1 MKTLLF
7 GIALVACHTSCM
19 AATAM
24 SDAQASQ
31 LGITSSPLIADD
43 TAIAGSLLG
52 QVHTAP
58 QATQLIAHPF
68 GVQVVKWHVTLGQQ
82 VTQDQDLLVAFSPTL
97 LELEHQLHNALS
109 TQKLTQQRLAR
120 DAQLVKEGISP
131 RKQLEATQD
140 EATQA
145 SENVDG
151 LLNQLEQM
159 GLSDKELKK
168 LKAMQH
174 LEGKFTVQAPVSG
187 KVSAIYAS
195 VGQSMIANTTLIT
208 LIQSSDLIVEIPMPP
223 LQAAQLRVGQMLT
236 LEDNTPLRIE
246 AFRTQL
252 SDAQKTIVLCSAAH
266 AGLTAGQWV
275 RVNLPSDQQIQ
286 TWRIPRNA
294 ITHIDGKPHIF
305 IRRDNEIEAQSI
317 TLIRATRD
325 GWVISAPA
333 LNAETRI
340 IVSGTAAAKGLI
352 EASK

>member
-1 MKTLLF
+1 MKALLF
-7 GIALVACHTSCM
+7 GLALLVNHTTTM
-19 AATAM
+19 AVTAITQ
-24 SDAQASQ
+24 AQASQ
-31 LGITSSPLIADD
+31 LGITSSALIADD

-52 QVHTAP
+52 QVQTAP

-68 GVQVVKWHVTLGQQ
+68 GVQVIKWHVTLGQK
-82 VTQDQDLLVAFSPTL
+82 VKPDQDLLTAFSPTL

-109 TQKLTQQRLAR
+109 AQKLAQQRLGR
-120 DAQLVKEGISP
+120 EAQLVKEGISP
-131 RKQLEATQD
+131 RKQLEVTQD

-174 LEGKFTVQAPVSG
+174 LEGKFTVQAPVAG

-195 VGQSMIANTTLIT
+195 LGQSMSANTTLMT

-223 LQAAQLRVGQMLT
+223 MQAAQLNVGQILT

-252 SDAQKTIVLCSAAH
+252 SDAQKTSVLCSAQH

-275 RVNLPSDQQIQ
+275 RVNLPSDQRIQ

-294 ITHIDGKPHIF
+294 ITHINNKPHIF
-305 IRRDNEIEAQSI
+305 IRHTDNIEVLAV

-325 GWVISAPA
+325 GWVISAPE

-340 IVSGTAAAKGLI
+340 VVSGTAAAKGLV
-352 EASK
+352 EANQ